1 MTRNNG
7 KVVGIVGS
15 LMLALIVL
23 GLRSAAAAP
32 PTPPFKLTAFAINL
46 GSNRPAATAG
56 TVEISIE
63 RLSTEQERNELLSS
77 LQKGQDNLL
86 KALHENPRVGYIR
99 TPDSIGWDLHYAH
112 VTPTPDGGTRIFLAT
127 DRRINY
133 WEAFSNTR
141 SLDYPFTLIEI
152 HLGPD
157 GKGEGKMSIA
167 TKVVPDANGKLLR
180 LEDFS
185 IEPTRLQNIQVAK
198 K

>member
-1 MTRNNG
+1 M
-7 KVVGIVGS
+7 VGS
-15 LMLALIVL
+15 LVLGLIVL
-23 GLRSAAAAP
+23 GLRTATAAP

-63 RLSTEQERNELLSS
+63 RLSTEQERDELIGS
-77 LQKGQDNLL
+77 LRNGQDSLL
-86 KALHENPRVGYIR
+86 KALQENPRVGYIR

-112 VTPTPDGGTRIFLAT
+112 ATPTPDGGTRIFIAT
-127 DRRINY
+127 DRRIKY
-133 WEAFSNTR
+133 WEAFNNTR

-157 GKGEGKMSIA
+157 GKGEGRMSIA

-185 IEPTRLQNIQVAK
+185 IEPTRLQNVHLAK